1 MMPPDPKITS
11 LARLSRLAL
20 VLAVGLI
27 GWLGWES
34 FESSARALQ
43 ARGWARAVHAPAR
56 DPGQFAARC
65 LVDGAC
71 GKAFTTVWGNRF
83 PSWALGLPLL
93 GIAGLI
99 AGRVLT
105 RVNRKDPGEARWAT
119 RQDMKPYLGEKS
131 GRVGYLG
138 LLEGKHV
145 VRLPENARCAHT
157 LVIGGTGAGKTTR
170 YVNPNLLLDARDG
183 VSAVVFD
190 LKYPDPKSGFLD
202 TINYFKAWGRGVYP
216 FTPFDPDS
224 VRMPLIGDV
233 KTVQEALSVAEAFRP
248 SGGKEEESGAFYRNS
263 ERQLL
268 AGLILGIAQGPN
280 PSMKQVFDLLGG
292 GADSL
297 KAFAK
302 ERPYL
307 KSLLGTILELR
318 ADMLTGIATGL
329 MGDLLPFTN
338 PNLDRATSSGQ
349 GQLLDLESL
358 CSTPGFLYI
367 GLPQEEIQGGQGQ
380 VLLRLIK
387 RVLDKA
393 ILSVAG
399 KNGGR
404 LPVHLSIYLDEFP
417 SFGPIPNIAENL
429 ATMRSRRVAY
439 HIAMQNLA
447 QGQAVYGKEEF
458 AGMINN
464 NFAQMVVF
472 PRSLRLEDA
481 TFFSEIFG
489 EMTVLEESFSRTRT
503 SGPLFMNPLAEV
515 KKMQGGKVAKRA
527 LLSAEAMRTF
537 PDGNAVIETIG
548 SPPAMVRM
556 PRLDERDNPY
566 RKLYTRITSS
576 YKTPQLRKPGVSAAS
591 APVLELTPA
600 TPPEAARNPLAENFR
615 AWFEALLGT
624 GVALQADV
632 DDGKPVSVT
641 VQRSDLPDLP
651 AEATEW
657 VGKGWLELGER
668 TVVVPR
674 LGLTRV
680 TKFHKAITARAARGG
695 SVEAG
700 RAVATSGPP
709 PPSSALSKAPASVQP
724 SKSAPPRRESRLESV
739 GGLKPASLEPP
750 STGSELTEPCVQPVQ
765 PTASSLEPLVSLNP
779 PSLSRPPRLGAKPIA
794 TGSQPELVPD
804 SSATDRR
811 PPRLGVKPA
820 QNPADS

>member
-1 MMPPDPKITS
+1 MIDRPPPALIALKWCSI
-11 LARLSRLAL
+11 LAFLTAL
-20 VLAVGLI
+20 GIIA
-27 GWLGWES
+27 
-34 FESSARALQ
+34 SSAWTRLDATTRALQ
-43 ARGWARAVHAPAR
+43 ANGWARAVGTPPRAP
-56 DPGQFAARC
+56 DQFTLRC
-65 LVDGAC
+65 IADAKCSTALQDYWV
-71 GKAFTTVWGNRF
+71 RIF
-83 PSWALGLPLL
+83 PNWVLYLPLV
-93 GIAGLI
+93 GLTGLV
-99 AGRVLT
+99 AVRVLQN
-105 RVNRKDPGEARWAT
+105 RRPRKDPGEARWAT
-119 RQDMKPYLGEKS
+119 RKDMKPYLGEKP

-145 VRLPENARCAHT
+145 VRLPENSRCAHT

-224 VRMPLIGDV
+224 VRVPLIADV

-268 AGLILGIAQGPN
+268 AGLILGVAQEPE
-280 PSMKQVFDLLGG
+280 PSMKRIFDLLGG
-292 GADSL
+292 GADGL
-297 KAFAK
+297 KTFAK

-318 ADMLTGIATGL
+318 ADMITGIATGL
-329 MGDLLPFTN
+329 MGDLLAFTN
-338 PNLDRATSSGQ
+338 PNLNRATSSGD
-349 GQLLDLESL
+349 GQVLDLEAL
-358 CSTPGFLYI
+358 CSAPGFLYI

-393 ILSVAG
+393 ILAVCAR
-399 KNGGR
+399 NGGR

-489 EMTVLEESFSRTRT
+489 EMTVLEESFSRTR
-503 SGPLFMNPLAEV
+503 SGGPLFANPLGEV
-515 KKMQGGKVAKRA
+515 KRMQGAKAAKRA

-548 SPPAMVRM
+548 SPPATVRM

-566 RKLYTRITSS
+566 RKLYLKISS
-576 YKTPQLRKPGVSAAS
+576 AYSTPQLRKPGVSS
-591 APVLELTPA
+591 DPAPSLELTA
-600 TPPEAARNPLAENFR
+600 PPEAAAQTRNPLAETFR
-615 AWFEALLGT
+615 AWFEGLLE
-624 GVALQADV
+624 AKIPLQADV
-632 DDGKPVSVT
+632 EEGKPVHVSFR
-641 VQRSDLPDLP
+641 RSDLSALPDDVP
-651 AEATEW
+651 EW
-657 VGKGWLELGER
+657 VGKGWLEVNDSS
-668 TVVVPR
+668 VVVPR
-674 LGLTRV
+674 LGLSRV
-680 TKFHKAITARAARGG
+680 TRLHKTVVQR
-695 SVEAG
+695 SSEA
-700 RAVATSGPP
+700 
-709 PPSSALSKAPASVQP
+709 APAKAKPTQPASGKPVARQEETPVTRSAQVSREAPSPPEAPKRAMPAPESVALTPQ
-724 SKSAPPRRESRLESV
+724 RLES
-739 GGLKPASLEPP
+739 PSASEPP
-750 STGSELTEPCVQPVQ
+750 AVSEPPKLPKLGVAKPKVKPVATD
-765 PTASSLEPLVSLNP
+765 PNERLEVSV
-779 PSLSRPPRLGAKPIA
+779 SRPPRLGTKAEA
-794 TGSQPELVPD
+794 
-804 SSATDRR
+804 
-811 PPRLGVKPA
+811 
-820 QNPADS
+820 